1 MMSVCYYLNLTYSI
15 IKERTINKKEE
26 KEMIH
31 IWVKCSQ
38 VSAAL
43 RLQSVEWCLQV
54 WGVRGAGTM
63 RPISGSG
70 CLRLTPC
77 PLLSLMKART
87 LGSWSR
93 PGPGDSALL
102 SARSVPIITSGHKH
116 WLTLYNIESIKA
128 EKTINSLARSLEA
141 KSNRFHSMYSII
153 STFILYIMNLLLA
166 VHSIP
171 VFSICVGEN
180 MSSFPFQK

>member
-43 RLQSVEWCLQV
+43 RLQSEEWCLQV